1 MIVEWFM
8 HFYFVKTRVHLRH
21 CFVYCTKMHLT
32 LQNLTALLRIA
43 QLNVEKPFSLYCVN
57 GCLIQRLA
65 ARDQ

>member
-1 MIVEWFM
+1 
-8 HFYFVKTRVHLRH
+8 
-21 CFVYCTKMHLT
+21 MHLT